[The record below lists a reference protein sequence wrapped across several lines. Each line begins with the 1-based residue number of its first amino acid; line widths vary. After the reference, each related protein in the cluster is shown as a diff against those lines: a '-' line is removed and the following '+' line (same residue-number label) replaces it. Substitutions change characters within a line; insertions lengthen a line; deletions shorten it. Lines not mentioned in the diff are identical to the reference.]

1 MSVETRYNGK
11 NMRWDGPESRHQLF
25 YRDREQ
31 QSAHFDAAVALMPAG
46 WENGTILDVGCGYGD
61 FTSRLPLEYDKKKYL
76 GIDIDREVIQAA
88 KELNHGWRFRWQKKI
103 WPADVIVA
111 IASVSAHIES
121 PIRMMADA
129 WENCGVAAVFTM
141 HDGHCPME
149 TVLSW
154 CPAQPAVIIYGQD
167 VAAWA
172 FYK

>member
-1 MSVETRYNGK
+1 MTEYNGK
-11 NMRWDGPESRHQLF
+11 NMRWDGPEARHQLF

-31 QSAHFDAAVALMPAG
+31 QGAHFDAAVALMPAG

-61 FTSRLPLEYDKKKYL
+61 FTGRLPVGYEKKNYL
-76 GIDIDREVIQAA
+76 GIDIDREVIRAA
-88 KELNHGWRFRWQKKI
+88 KELGSPPWRFKWQKKI
-103 WPADVIVA
+103 VPADIIVS

-121 PIRMMADA
+121 PRTMLADA
-129 WENCGVAAVFTM
+129 WENCGKAAVFTM
-141 HDGHCPME
+141 HDGHCPMN

-154 CPAQPAVIIYGQD
+154 CPVQPDVIIYGQD